1 MGKNRMMRNVRKN
14 KMIKTLSLM
23 AAGVIALMGMAPASL
38 ASEAKEKKPEKKQ
51 EVDLNGTYH
60 ARMGIQTSTLLWIM
74 QMNYYKGKSNETLGT
89 ELENKLFCADQEDS
103 EKLVS
108 KEGTFNE
115 VEISGNGVYTVT
127 LENANF
133 EGETD
138 ISQLH
143 VATDIPLNDQIK
155 FSNVKVMVNDM
166 EFVTFDEA
174 VMEDE
179 APYLEGGM
187 VVLAM
192 NHWRG
197 SVVSYLKE
205 HGCSESGENGWRLLS
220 GQGGENISITFTVSG
235 FAKDNPDAVEVTP
248 TPNLASSEGNADA
261 SSESSEK
268 AVGSSAT
275 VLIVVGV
282 AIVAVIAGAVLVR
295 RLTGKK

>member
-1 MGKNRMMRNVRKN
+1 MGKRRFVK
-14 KMIKTLSLM
+14 ILSAV
-23 AAGVIALMGMAPASL
+23 AAGVIALAGMAPGSMVSA
-38 ASEAKEKKPEKKQ
+38 EKGQKQ

-60 ARMGIQTSTLLWIM
+60 ARMGIQTSTFLWIM
-74 QMNYYKGKSNETLGT
+74 QMNYYKGKANESLGT
-89 ELENKLFCADQEDS
+89 EFENKLFCADQEDS

-115 VEISGNGVYTVT
+115 VEISGNGVYTVK

-143 VATDIPLNDQIK
+143 VATDIPLNDKIK
-155 FSNVKVMVNDM
+155 FTDVKVMVNGR

-192 NHWRG
+192 NHWRS
-197 SVVSYLKE
+197 SVVSYLNE
-205 HGCSESGENGWRLLS
+205 HGCSETGDNGWRLLS
-220 GQGGENISITFTVSG
+220 GQGNENISITFKVSG
-235 FAKDNPDAVEVTP
+235 FAKDNPNAVEETP
-248 TPNLASSEGNADA
+248 APTKAVSSDAAGGDASESEGTVGLASSVVVAG
-261 SSESSEK
+261 
-268 AVGSSAT
+268 V
-275 VLIVVGV
+275 VL
-282 AIVAVIAGAVLVR
+282 AVIAVIVIVVLVTRSR
-295 RLTGKK
+295 RKE

>member
-1 MGKNRMMRNVRKN
+1 MRKTRMV
-14 KMIKTLSLM
+14 KMLSLL
-23 AAGVIALMGMAPASL
+23 AAGVIALAGMAPASL
-38 ASEAKEKKPEKKQ
+38 ASAAKEKKQEKKQ

-60 ARMGIQTSTLLWIM
+60 ARMGIQTSNLLWIM
-74 QMNYYKGKSNETLGT
+74 QMNYYKGDSNETLGT

-155 FSNVKVMVNDM
+155 FSNVKVMVNGR

-174 VMEDE
+174 IMEDE
-179 APYLEGGM
+179 TPYLEGGM

-197 SVVSYLKE
+197 SVVSYLNE
-205 HGCSESGENGWRLLS
+205 HGCSESGESGWRLLS

-235 FAKDNPDAVEVTP
+235 FAKDNPDAVEATP
-248 TPNLASSEGNADA
+248 TPMPKAESSEGNADA
-261 SSESSEK
+261 TSESSEK
-268 AVGSSAT
+268 AIGTSPT
-275 VLIVVGV
+275 VLV
-282 AIVAVIAGAVLVR
+282 IVAVAVLVLMGGVVLMR
-295 RLTGKK
+295 KSSRKK

>member
-1 MGKNRMMRNVRKN
+1 MRKN
-14 KMIKTLSLM
+14 KMIKMLSLL
-23 AAGVIALMGMAPASL
+23 AAGAIALTGMAPASM
-38 ASEAKEKKPEKKQ
+38 ASAAKEKKSEKKQ

-60 ARMGIQTSTLLWIM
+60 ARMGIQTSTFLWIM

-133 EGETD
+133 DGETD

-155 FSNVKVMVNDM
+155 FSNVKVMVNGR

-192 NHWRG
+192 NHWRA

-205 HGCSESGENGWRLLS
+205 HGCSESGDNGWRLLS
-220 GQGGENISITFTVSG
+220 GQGDENISITFTVSG
-235 FAKDNPDAVEVTP
+235 FAKDNPDAVESTP
-248 TPNLASSEGNADA
+248 TPMPKAESSEGNADA
-261 SSESSEK
+261 TSESSEK
-268 AVGSSAT
+268 TMGSTST
-275 VLIVVGV
+275 ILIIVGV
-282 AIVAVIAGAVLVR
+282 AVLVVIAGVVLIR
-295 RLTGKK
+295 RLGRKK